1 MPSQHSSACANA
13 GDCCASKSCLSCAKV
28 TRGFGVAVGSG
39 LLYTMLGCRALQI
52 ISLLMYAGRQLWYSL
67 DWSNAWVCGLPAELL
82 HGVTYSIFNSATTT
96 FIHEKAPTELAV
108 TAQAVLAATQGG
120 LGSGLAGIV
129 AGELYEKLG
138 SRAMYRYC
146 GFGVLAAAVLFALC
160 GAVLDACTGPGRRG
174 DGDARVVLA
183 PQPQPE
189 LGQQIGAK

>member
-1 MPSQHSSACANA
+1 
-13 GDCCASKSCLSCAKV
+13 
-28 TRGFGVAVGSG
+28 
-39 LLYTMLGCRALQI
+39 
-52 ISLLMYAGRQLWYSL
+52 MYAGRQLWYSL

-160 GAVLDACTGPGRRG
+160 GAVLDACAGARRG
-174 DGDARVVLA
+174 DDDARVALAPPPAA
-183 PQPQPE
+183 PQPHPE
-189 LGQQIGAK
+189 LGRQVDLQK